1 MHTRYLSTTSYH
13 YARKQNGITSNLGVD
28 TGTTDN
34 GVGRISLTLHCYLQ
48 LGEERLE
55 VGLVDLCFAH
65 GIDVDLKGTERG

>member
-1 MHTRYLSTTSYH
+1 MPAQIQVRIATIPREI
-13 YARKQNGITSNLGVD
+13 NGIISNLGVD
-28 TGTTDN
+28 TGSTDD

-48 LGEERLE
+48 FGEERLK